1 MSKNNEDD
9 VQRIHRCSC
18 PDCRRRPEGT
28 VAQEHRAINRL
39 VARLDERS
47 RRLVAGFL
55 AQRYGRGGIA
65 LLERITGLDRNT
77 VARGR
82 RELNQVDALPPGRV
96 RRPGAGPKRV
106 EVRSPES

>member
-1 MSKNNEDD
+1 MSKTHEND
-9 VQRIHRCSC
+9 VQGIHRCSC
-18 PDCRRRPEGT
+18 PACCREPDGT
-28 VAQEHRAINRL
+28 IAREHQAINRL
-39 VARLDERS
+39 LARTDERS

-55 AQRYGRGGIA
+55 AQRHGRGGIA

-77 VARGR
+77 IARGR
-82 RELNQVDALPPGRV
+82 RELDQADALPAGRL